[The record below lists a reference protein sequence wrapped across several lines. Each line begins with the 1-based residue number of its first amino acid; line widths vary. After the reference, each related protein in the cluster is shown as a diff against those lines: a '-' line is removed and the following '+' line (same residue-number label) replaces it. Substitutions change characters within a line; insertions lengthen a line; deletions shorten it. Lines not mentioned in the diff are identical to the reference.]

1 MKLATI
7 FPKNIN
13 EERRALLDETL
24 QKREEVQVSCRQ
36 FKLGR
41 TGWSISN
48 LFSLH
53 T

>member
-13 EERRALLDETL
+13 EERRALLDKTL
-24 QKREEVQVSCRQ
+24 KKREEVQVSCRQ
-36 FKLGR
+36 FKGR
-41 TGWSISN
+41 TSGSISN
-48 LFSLH
+48 LFSLY

>member
-24 QKREEVQVSCRQ
+24 QKREEFQVSCRQ
-36 FKLGR
+36 FKGR
-41 TGWSISN
+41 TSRPISN